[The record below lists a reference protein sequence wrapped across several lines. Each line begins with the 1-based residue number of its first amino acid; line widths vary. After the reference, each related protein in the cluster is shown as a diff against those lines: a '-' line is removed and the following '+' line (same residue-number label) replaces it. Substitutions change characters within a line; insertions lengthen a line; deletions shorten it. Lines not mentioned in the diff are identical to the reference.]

1 MRTYI
6 ALLKWTPQGVQNVKQ
21 SPSRLAAARKG
32 IEAAGVKMKDFYMVT
47 GRYDM
52 IVIIEAPDD
61 GALAK
66 ALLTLA
72 SQGNIRSETCRA
84 FTEDE
89 YRQIIGGLAWNP
101 NQNRQAR
108 TSADLQ
114 AHTLFCCRKPVWFG
128 FRRRY
133 AQVPLTRAEQIQDP
147 MRCGGRMPRPW
158 ATIQLRSET

>member
-32 IEAAGVKMKDFYMVT
+32 VEAAGVKMKDFYMVT

-89 YRQIIGGLAWNP
+89 YRQIIGGLA
-101 NQNRQAR
+101 
-108 TSADLQ
+108 
-114 AHTLFCCRKPVWFG
+114 
-128 FRRRY
+128 
-133 AQVPLTRAEQIQDP
+133 
-147 MRCGGRMPRPW
+147 
-158 ATIQLRSET
+158 